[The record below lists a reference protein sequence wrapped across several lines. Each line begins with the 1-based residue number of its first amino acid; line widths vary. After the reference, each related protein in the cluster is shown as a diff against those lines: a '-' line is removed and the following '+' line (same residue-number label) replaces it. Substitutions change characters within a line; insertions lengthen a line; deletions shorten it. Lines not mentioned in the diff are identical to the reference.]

1 MMLPNLL
8 PFMAGA
14 LAFGFAMCGVGFV
27 RLWVRSR
34 DRLFLAFAGAFWLL
48 MVPSF
53 TVLAD
58 IPEELKAWVYLAR
71 IVAYSLIIVSVV
83 VRNRKRLRGSR

>member
-14 LAFGFAMCGVGFV
+14 IAFGFVMCGVGFL

-58 IPEELKAWVYLAR
+58 IPEESKAWVYLAR
-71 IVAYSLIIVSVV
+71 IVAYSLIIVSVI
-83 VRNRKRLRGSR
+83 VRNRRRLRGAR